1 MERFIRELRP
11 AIETALERFA
21 EEWEGDAREQRTWL
35 DDSGSAAAALTGWV
49 VGKGDPGKNL
59 PSPAWLAARQPNYI
73 SPRWNNPNW
82 NFFPAEI
89 NEEEIQGPSADDVVV
104 ALSHGIQYGLDLEEA
119 AHGHLLNE
127 MLHSHVDEF
136 IRTVESAIA
145 GI

>member
-49 VGKGDPGKNL
+49 VGRGDSGKNL
-59 PSPAWLAARQPNYI
+59 SNPTWVTART
-73 SPRWNNPNW
+73 PRFRSKRHKNWWW

-89 NEEEIQGPSADDVVV
+89 NEEAIQGPDENDIVV